1 MNYEDLQF
9 SFAEVYFRIKEMN
22 IKKDLYGENNNQK
35 FYSRKIKQ
43 VNKSNPFSNVMLG
56 GMNL

>member
-22 IKKDLYGENNNQK
+22 IKKDLYGENNKQK
-35 FYSRKIKQ
+35 FYSRKSRQ
-43 VNKSNPFSNVMLG
+43 VNKSNPFSNVVLG